1 MKADRVAITI
11 RIDRALDEAFKA
23 IAEAQDK
30 PLSRVYRAAFEE
42 YANKFSGII
51 NRAKLE
57 QSGSRR
63 HKTSS
68 T

>member
-11 RIDRALDEAFKA
+11 RIDRELDEAFKI

-30 PLSRVYRAAFEE
+30 PLSRVYRAAFED

-51 NRAKLE
+51 SRAKLP
-57 QSGSRR
+57 QSGTRR
-63 HKTSS
+63 HKTSP